1 MFALVTPSPPPPII
15 LVPQQ
20 PDMGDEATP
29 EVHAM
34 RRRSGRDNSYAFP
47 VEEFVEAVQQHRFLF
62 DRNEPD
68 FKNVARKE
76 AMWEAIGLQF
86 GVSGNKAMSKWR
98 NMRDKYFKVRKQGLL
113 NRRLRTPRFQRP
125 VKMWPFYNMMRQVF
139 ERKHAPSEGSQ
150 LQPAE
155 CQGDIV
161 ADLEFDSTWVT
172 DGNVQAHDPD
182 LASTTPLHTDSRIAV
197 TVKQE
202 RPDEVDASD
211 HEASLASGGE
221 DITAA
226 GTDNE
231 DLDTLA
237 SLQQSITL
245 ARALF
250 HKRRKDFKNAVES
263 LEQRPTSTEASCP
276 DEAREI
282 PRCDTHTQTVA
293 PLPVMADDGLEHFG
307 LFVAQ
312 RLRMADVATQARVMS
327 AILKLVVDVPSGH
340 S

>member
-1 MFALVTPSPPPPII
+1 
-15 LVPQQ
+15 
-20 PDMGDEATP
+20 
-29 EVHAM
+29 
-34 RRRSGRDNSYAFP
+34 
-47 VEEFVEAVQQHRFLF
+47 
-62 DRNEPD
+62 
-68 FKNVARKE
+68 
-76 AMWEAIGLQF
+76 
-86 GVSGNKAMSKWR
+86 MSKWR
-98 NMRDKYFKVRKQGLL
+98 NMRDKYFKVRKQELL

-172 DGNVQAHDPD
+172 DGNMPAHDPN
-182 LASTTPLHTDSRIAV
+182 LASTTPLHTDSR
-197 TVKQE
+197 
-202 RPDEVDASD
+202 DASCQELQLLMEY
-211 HEASLASGGE
+211 HICSLASGGE
-221 DITAA
+221 DIPAA
-226 GTDNE
+226 GTDHE

-250 HKRRKDFKNAVES
+250 HKRCKDFKNAVES
-263 LEQRPTSTEASCP
+263 FKQRPTSSEASCP

-282 PRCDTHTQTVA
+282 PRCDTHTQTIA
-293 PLPVMADDGLEHFG
+293 PLPMMADDGLEHFG

-327 AILKLVVDVPSGH
+327 AILKLVVDVPCGH